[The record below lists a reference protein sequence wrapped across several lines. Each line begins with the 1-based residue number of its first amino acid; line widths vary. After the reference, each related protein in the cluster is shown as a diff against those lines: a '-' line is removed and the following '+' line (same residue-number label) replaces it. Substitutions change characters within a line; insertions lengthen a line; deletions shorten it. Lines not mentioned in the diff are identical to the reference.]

1 MEIWK
6 CQACGHEHEIKF
18 DLSVKSKLTE
28 LKEFIH
34 TITLELQQHRSK
46 TPEQLDAMFQKA
58 YRLYSKYK
66 VENT

>member
-6 CQACGHEHEIKF
+6 CQACGHEHEIKT
-18 DLSVKSKLTE
+18 DESKLTE

-34 TITLELQQHRSK
+34 TITLDLQQHRSK